1 VGDVIADECEH
12 KFTIPTGEASE
23 ECPERV
29 PFYGYLRKKC
39 PIPVGVA
46 RETHRRIVCSIET
59 RWVDSLALKKKL
71 VS

>member
-1 VGDVIADECEH
+1 M
-12 KFTIPTGEASE
+12 
-23 ECPERV
+23 CPSTDTN
-29 PFYGYLRKKC
+29 LRKKC
-39 PIPVGVA
+39 PIPVGGA